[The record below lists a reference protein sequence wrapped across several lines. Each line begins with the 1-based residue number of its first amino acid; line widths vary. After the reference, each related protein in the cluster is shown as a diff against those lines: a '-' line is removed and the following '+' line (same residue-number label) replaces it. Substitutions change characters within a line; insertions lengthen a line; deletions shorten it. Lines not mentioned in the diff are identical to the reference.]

1 LFAIAELYEKLSNY
15 EKAYSYYK
23 RVSQDARISK
33 NFKSSKI
40 SRLKMALY
48 SLHYDPN
55 TLISD
60 SKPTNSSLFESIPS
74 LLPKSEAFQVLL
86 KLANQEHFHIA
97 YNWIGKNKL
106 TKPCKFIN

>member
-1 LFAIAELYEKLSNY
+1 LLNRALFAIAELYEKLSNY

-55 TLISD
+55 TLVSD
-60 SKPTNSSLFESIPS
+60 SKSTNQESLFESIPS
-74 LLPKSEAFQVLL
+74 LIPKSEAFQILL
-86 KLANQEHFHIA
+86 KLGNQEHFHAA
-97 YNWIGKNKL
+97 YNWIGK
-106 TKPCKFIN
+106 